1 MPVHEPHL
9 ARRAL
14 VGLIA
19 LVGCASNPP
28 EPVQRTA
35 APEAAPAFDAP
46 IIEAPA
52 AAEESLAELEAS
64 LAVYEQQLARN
75 EARLQAMG
83 VRRGAAVDRRVP
95 RRPRRP

>member
-1 MPVHEPHL
+1 MKIKSL
-9 ARRAL
+9 
-14 VGLIA
+14 GLYCVTAA

-75 EARLQAMG
+75 EAR
-83 VRRGAAVDRRVP
+83 P
-95 RRPRRP
+95 HRPT